1 MKILFPIIFR
11 SLIKISRIYF
21 TKFLSGL
28 VAVIAKVT
36 HDFISFT
43 VYSIE
48 WLKYVSPACFSY
60 YLAVVSL
67 LEKHF
72 FLKKDTLSFE
82 ILRMNIFI
90 IETALFWSRVS
101 TKPPSAPSESLF
113 QMEFK
118 QRLKI
123 EKFSFQYG
131 LFSLKTNLTKVNIK
145 QIPTTGRSRGDY
157 LH

>member
-1 MKILFPIIFR
+1 MISYRLLSVVLSDWNMFHQPVLATIQLFR
-11 SLIKISRIYF
+11 Y
-21 TKFLSGL
+21 
-28 VAVIAKVT
+28 
-36 HDFISFT
+36 
-43 VYSIE
+43 
-48 WLKYVSPACFSY
+48 
-60 YLAVVSL
+60 
-67 LEKHF
+67 
-72 FLKKDTLSFE
+72 LKKNIKKKNTLRFE

-90 IETALFWSRVS
+90 IETALFWSIVG

-123 EKFSFQYG
+123 EKFSFQYE
-131 LFSLKTNLTKVNIK
+131 LFSLKTNLTKVNIT

>member
-1 MKILFPIIFR
+1 MISYRLLSVVLSDWNMFHQPVLATIQQLFR
-11 SLIKISRIYF
+11 Y
-21 TKFLSGL
+21 
-28 VAVIAKVT
+28 
-36 HDFISFT
+36 
-43 VYSIE
+43 
-48 WLKYVSPACFSY
+48 
-60 YLAVVSL
+60 
-67 LEKHF
+67 
-72 FLKKDTLSFE
+72 LKKNIKKKNTLRFE

-90 IETALFWSRVS
+90 IETALFWSIVG

-123 EKFSFQYG
+123 EKFSFQYE
-131 LFSLKTNLTKVNIK
+131 LFSLKTNLTKVNIT

>member
-1 MKILFPIIFR
+1 MISYRLLSVVLSDWNMFHQPVLATIQQLFRYLKNIF
-11 SLIKISRIYF
+11 F
-21 TKFLSGL
+21 
-28 VAVIAKVT
+28 
-36 HDFISFT
+36 
-43 VYSIE
+43 
-48 WLKYVSPACFSY
+48 
-60 YLAVVSL
+60 
-67 LEKHF
+67 
-72 FLKKDTLSFE
+72 KKNTLSFE

-90 IETALFWSRVS
+90 IETALFWSIVG

-131 LFSLKTNLTKVNIK
+131 LFSLKTNLTKVNIT

>member
-1 MKILFPIIFR
+1 MISYRLLSVVLSDWNMFHRPVLATIQQLFR
-11 SLIKISRIYF
+11 Y
-21 TKFLSGL
+21 
-28 VAVIAKVT
+28 
-36 HDFISFT
+36 
-43 VYSIE
+43 
-48 WLKYVSPACFSY
+48 
-60 YLAVVSL
+60 
-67 LEKHF
+67 
-72 FLKKDTLSFE
+72 LKKNIKKKNTLRFE

-123 EKFSFQYG
+123 EKFSFQYE

-145 QIPTTGRSRGDY
+145 QIPTTARSRGDY

>member
-1 MKILFPIIFR
+1 MISYRLLSVVLSDWNMLHQPVLATIQQLFR
-11 SLIKISRIYF
+11 Y
-21 TKFLSGL
+21 
-28 VAVIAKVT
+28 
-36 HDFISFT
+36 
-43 VYSIE
+43 
-48 WLKYVSPACFSY
+48 
-60 YLAVVSL
+60 
-67 LEKHF
+67 
-72 FLKKDTLSFE
+72 LKKNIKKKNTLRFE

-145 QIPTTGRSRGDY
+145 QIPTTARSRGDY